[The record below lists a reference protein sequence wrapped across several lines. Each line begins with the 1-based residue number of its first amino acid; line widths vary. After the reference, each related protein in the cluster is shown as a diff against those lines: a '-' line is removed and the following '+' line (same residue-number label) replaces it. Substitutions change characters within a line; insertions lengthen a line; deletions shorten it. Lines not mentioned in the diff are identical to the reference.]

1 MGENNGCDL
10 GLIGLGVMGRNFL
23 LNLADH
29 GFAVA
34 GYDLEAEKARQLQRE
49 KSSGHDIHPAEK
61 LGAFIDSLKRP
72 RAVMLL
78 VPAGKAVD
86 AVLEQ
91 LVPSLGRGD
100 LIIDGGNSHF
110 GDTDRRARKLE
121 DEGLLYLGTGISGGE
136 YGARHGPSIM
146 PGGSREGYERVSA
159 MLEKAAA
166 RAKGEPCVSY
176 LGSGSAGHYVKMVHN
191 GIEYAFMQL
200 IAETYDF
207 MKSGLG
213 LSAPELR
220 GVFEEWNRSE
230 LESYLIEI
238 TARIFDRT
246 DEKTGRPL
254 IDRILDAARQKGTG
268 KWMSQE
274 AMELQV
280 PTPTID
286 AAVMMRNLSSHK
298 QAREKIGGVFSDP
311 GPKLTGSRRERLG
324 QLKDAL
330 YAGLILTFAQGMNLL
345 RKASEQYGY
354 GLDPAAVSRIWRGG
368 CIIRAALLEDVRS
381 AYEETPDL
389 ENLMLHPKMAEALKD
404 RQTSLRQVTA
414 AAVQIGVP
422 FAAFASSTGY
432 FDGYRRARL
441 PANLIQAQRD
451 YFGSHRYER
460 VDGDGMFHTRWRE
473 Q

>member
-1 MGENNGCDL
+1 
-10 GLIGLGVMGRNFL
+10 
-23 LNLADH
+23 
-29 GFAVA
+29 
-34 GYDLEAEKARQLQRE
+34 
-49 KSSGHDIHPAEK
+49 
-61 LGAFIDSLKRP
+61 
-72 RAVMLL
+72 
-78 VPAGKAVD
+78 
-86 AVLEQ
+86 
-91 LVPSLGRGD
+91 
-100 LIIDGGNSHF
+100 
-110 GDTDRRARKLE
+110 
-121 DEGLLYLGTGISGGE
+121 
-136 YGARHGPSIM
+136 
-146 PGGSREGYERVSA
+146 

-166 RAKGEPCVSY
+166 RANGEPCVTY

-191 GIEYAFMQL
+191 GIEYGFMQL
-200 IAETYDF
+200 TAEAYDF

-213 LSAPELR
+213 LSASELR

-460 VDGDGMFHTRWRE
+460 LDGDGMFHTRWRE